1 MAKELK
7 CIPLTLK
14 EANAFVKE
22 HHRHN
27 KECRGHRFS
36 IGAIYKN
43 KLVGVAIIGR
53 PVSRNFDFRFV
64 SEINR
69 NCVLEN
75 APKGTCSF
83 LYSRAMKVWQS
94 QGGKKILTY
103 TLETEPGSSLKAVN
117 FIPVAK
123 TNYYKNGWNN
133 GGKINRSVDYVKTRK
148 IRWEKFL

>member
-1 MAKELK
+1 MAKNLK

-14 EANAFVKE
+14 EANAFVIE
-22 HHRHN
+22 HHRHS
-27 KECRGHRFS
+27 KQCRGHRLS
-36 IGAIYKN
+36 LGAVYKDE
-43 KLVGVAIIGR
+43 LVGAAIIGR
-53 PVSRNFDFRFV
+53 AINRYLDNRFTA
-64 SEINR
+64 EILR
-69 NCVLEN
+69 NCVLEK

-117 FIPVAK
+117 FNAAAK
-123 TNYYKNGWNN
+123 TGFFKGGWQ
-133 GGKINRSVDYVKTRK
+133 NRSNRREYTPIRK